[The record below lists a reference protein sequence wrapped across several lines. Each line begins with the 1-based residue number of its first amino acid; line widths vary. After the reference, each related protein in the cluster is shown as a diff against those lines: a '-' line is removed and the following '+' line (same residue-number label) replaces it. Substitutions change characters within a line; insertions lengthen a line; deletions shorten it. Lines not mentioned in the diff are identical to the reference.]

1 MFILAT
7 NIWPHRKLMN
17 KNIARELPVNNTL
30 QVKIIGIIKIFFMFL
45 KKKSLL
51 CSSRL
56 HLYDEKYSNTV
67 KYYYNLNIL

>member
-30 QVKIIGIIKIFFMFL
+30 QVKIIGIIKIFFYVFE
-45 KKKSLL
+45 KKKSLMFI
-51 CSSRL
+51 
-56 HLYDEKYSNTV
+56 EAAFT
-67 KYYYNLNIL
+67 